1 MPQSLKF
8 FLLYYSVVSLTS
20 VVLTV
25 YDKSA
30 ARKGAWRISE
40 LMLMLAGLFGG
51 ALPMFLTMKIIRH
64 KTKHLKFMLGL
75 PLEMLLH
82 AALIV
87 LWFLKSN

>member
-1 MPQSLKF
+1 M
-8 FLLYYSVVSLTS
+8 LYYSVVSLTS

-51 ALPMFLTMKIIRH
+51 ALPMFVTMKIIRH

-87 LWFLKSN
+87 LWFLKFN